1 MRLLDLFCGAG
12 GAGYGYMLAGFTVF
26 GVDLKA
32 QPRYPSHF
40 LQADVLGLDLEW
52 VRSFDAIHASPPC
65 QAHTSLKKMHNGK
78 PHLDLIPQTRELLEA
93 SGLPWIMENVPGAPL
108 RAPVTLCGS
117 MFDLGVEDAEL
128 RRHRMFEANFP
139 LVAPGPCRHGSRASV
154 LGVYG
159 GHVRN
164 RTRTLSIYSDGAR
177 DSRRKFDKGLP
188 DFSTDQGRAAMGTEW
203 MTTAEMS
210 QAIPPAYTRW
220 LGMQL
225 AAQVAP

>member
-1 MRLLDLFCGAG
+1 M
-12 GAGYGYMLAGFTVF
+12 
-26 GVDLKA
+26 
-32 QPRYPSHF
+32 
-40 LQADVLGLDLEW
+40 
-52 VRSFDAIHASPPC
+52 
-65 QAHTSLKKMHNGK
+65 
-78 PHLDLIPQTRELLEA
+78 
-93 SGLPWIMENVPGAPL
+93 
-108 RAPVTLCGS
+108 
-117 MFDLGVEDAEL
+117 
-128 RRHRMFEANFP
+128 
-139 LVAPGPCRHGSRASV
+139 